1 MLERG
6 QERVSRRGFL
16 EQRVAHNLLRKAES
30 IVAPTRPVGRSEQVH
45 VLDARTGQSLQL
57 PAEEM
62 LIRLN

>member
-30 IVAPTRPVGRSEQVH
+30 IVAPMRPVGRSEQAH
-45 VLDARTGQSLQL
+45 VLDARTGQSPELL
-57 PAEEM
+57 TEKM